1 MAYYVFD
8 HLYCLINVYL
18 SYFIYYVFSEQT
30 AVQLFFVYVE
40 LVSCSLVR
48 EPVLNTRWPPAVHYY
63 VCCLRFRAMCF
74 YSSLDLTMSIG
85 KDLFELITFIK

>member
-1 MAYYVFD
+1 MNSFIAYYVFD

-48 EPVLNTRWPPAVHYY
+48 EPVLNTRWPPADSLLCLLLKIQSY
-63 VCCLRFRAMCF
+63 VFL
-74 YSSLDLTMSIG
+74 
-85 KDLFELITFIK
+85 LFT

>member
-1 MAYYVFD
+1 MF
-8 HLYCLINVYL
+8 YL

-48 EPVLNTRWPPAVHYY
+48 EPVSEYKMA
-63 VCCLRFRAMCF
+63 A
-74 YSSLDLTMSIG
+74 S
-85 KDLFELITFIK
+85 

>member
-1 MAYYVFD
+1 MNSFIAYYVFD

-48 EPVLNTRWPPAVHYY
+48 EPVSEYKMA
-63 VCCLRFRAMCF
+63 A
-74 YSSLDLTMSIG
+74 S
-85 KDLFELITFIK
+85 

>member
-1 MAYYVFD
+1 MIRFYNAYYVFD

-40 LVSCSLVR
+40 LASCSLAR
-48 EPVLNTRWPPAVHYY
+48 EPV
-63 VCCLRFRAMCF
+63 F
-74 YSSLDLTMSIG
+74 
-85 KDLFELITFIK
+85 